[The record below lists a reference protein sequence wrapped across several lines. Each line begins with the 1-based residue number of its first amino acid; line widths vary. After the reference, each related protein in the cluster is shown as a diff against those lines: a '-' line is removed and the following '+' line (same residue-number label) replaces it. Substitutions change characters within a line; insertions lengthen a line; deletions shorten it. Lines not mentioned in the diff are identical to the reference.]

1 VKILR
6 RLLITLVIVLALAAL
21 GDRVANAVAEGR
33 IATEVAATAA
43 DHGAYSD
50 QRPDVTIHGWPFAT
64 QAWTGDFEQI
74 DITLKDVGANGLVFP
89 ELAMTARDVEADW
102 RELSDGGDAVAGT
115 LDVSGTISVDSV
127 EALLAEQTGW
137 DLEIDEE
144 GNAVLTTTEEL
155 GGVAVDLEATGKV
168 VVGDGAI
175 SFTPDAVESVTQGL
189 PAAVQP
195 LVDQFASQ
203 LTSTVEIPE
212 LPYGITLGEIAFEGD
227 VVAISATA
235 EDVVLT

>member
-1 VKILR
+1 MKILR
-6 RLLITLVIVLALAAL
+6 RILITLVVAAALLAL
-21 GDRVANAVAEGR
+21 GDRVANAVAERR

-74 DITLKDVGANGLVFP
+74 DITLRDVGANGLVFP
-89 ELAMTARDVEADW
+89 ELAMTAHDVDADW
-102 RELSDGGDAVAGT
+102 RELSDGGDAVART
-115 LDVSGTISVDSV
+115 LDVSGEIAIDSV

-137 DLEIDEE
+137 DLQIDED
-144 GNAVLTTTEEL
+144 GTATLSATEEI
-155 GGVAVDLEATGKV
+155 GGISVDLEASGQIA
-168 VVGDGAI
+168 VGEGAI

-189 PAAVQP
+189 PASIQP
-195 LVDQFASQ
+195 LVDEFASQ
-203 LTSTVEIPE
+203 LTSSVEIPE
-212 LPYGITLGEIAFEGD
+212 LPYGITLAEIAFEGD
-227 VVAISATA
+227 VVAISGTA